1 MVVVK
6 AFSGNIFCYSI
17 IWIILMME
25 VEEIFHVDFLLIDFL
40 DVYGKKFLR
49 VEFLVIIK
57 QFSWAS
63 NRLEI
68 RRMCLRM

>member
-1 MVVVK
+1 
-6 AFSGNIFCYSI
+6 
-17 IWIILMME
+17 MME

-40 DVYGKKFLR
+40 DVYGNKFLR

-68 RRMCLRM
+68 RRMSLRM